1 MAANHRV
8 LYSYYPYVLSTIQA
22 RAEQH
27 EKDIYHELREA
38 KGETRTRI
46 TSKNNAWKDEL
57 KALLNMNEVEA
68 NQDVNSDAILNIQ
81 SDIIE
86 AVQTSFKDSTA
97 LSDFAA
103 DVGIRALINS
113 IRKGGFVK
121 SDGKFKPLNDNELQG
136 LRKELL
142 ISIQRYNWAKDL
154 SKDAVLINTVG
165 FDRGAYSEGK
175 LDIAIKLNTRET
187 KQRQIRT
194 EVKNYTD
201 IHKIASLDS
210 NSMNQIARTAW
221 TSVDPKDN
229 AIVIHLNSQVI
240 EDVCNNFLLKKY
252 KDNLFPFIED
262 GNNIILFSEFIENLA
277 GEDPNHALELR
288 TYTDLDNFDKI
299 QLVSQAHTADW
310 YKELEKKGK
319 DARNK
324 IARGKKDYTL
334 WYGKK

>member
-81 SDIIE
+81 SDIVE

-113 IRKGGFVK
+113 IRKGGFDK

-165 FDRGAYSEGK
+165 LIEGR
-175 LDIAIKLNTRET
+175 I
-187 KQRQIRT
+187 
-194 EVKNYTD
+194 VKVN
-201 IHKIASLDS
+201 
-210 NSMNQIARTAW
+210 
-221 TSVDPKDN
+221 
-229 AIVIHLNSQVI
+229 
-240 EDVCNNFLLKKY
+240 
-252 KDNLFPFIED
+252 
-262 GNNIILFSEFIENLA
+262 
-277 GEDPNHALELR
+277 
-288 TYTDLDNFDKI
+288 
-299 QLVSQAHTADW
+299 
-310 YKELEKKGK
+310 
-319 DARNK
+319 
-324 IARGKKDYTL
+324 
-334 WYGKK
+334 